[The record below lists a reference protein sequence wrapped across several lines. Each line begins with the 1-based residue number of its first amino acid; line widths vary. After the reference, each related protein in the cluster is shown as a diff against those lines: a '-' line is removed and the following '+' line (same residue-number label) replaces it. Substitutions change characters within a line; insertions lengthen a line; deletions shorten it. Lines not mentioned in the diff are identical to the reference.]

1 MNKDDTLK
9 RLVIDNTTV
18 RTCLD
23 AVDHHLNS
31 LSMLDFVKHHF
42 GEDNV
47 YDDPNVL
54 VRRALRLRG
63 ALQVFTAHLIHLA
76 KTDVV
81 FMYAPTK
88 SEGVNNSVLKI
99 AKMEVREPDR
109 WHDSWCRLFKEDFV
123 FRDGHD
129 AENVDHAVLRYL
141 KSLNMVLFPLHPLKI
156 LSWRSC
162 SPSQK
167 TCS

>member
-18 RTCLD
+18 RTGLD
-23 AVDHHLNS
+23 AVDHHLDS
-31 LSMLDFVKHHF
+31 LSMRDFVKHHF

-63 ALQVFTAHLIHLA
+63 A

-109 WHDSWCRLFKEDFV
+109 WHDSWCRLFKKDLV

-129 AENVDHAVLRYL
+129 AENVDDAVLRYL